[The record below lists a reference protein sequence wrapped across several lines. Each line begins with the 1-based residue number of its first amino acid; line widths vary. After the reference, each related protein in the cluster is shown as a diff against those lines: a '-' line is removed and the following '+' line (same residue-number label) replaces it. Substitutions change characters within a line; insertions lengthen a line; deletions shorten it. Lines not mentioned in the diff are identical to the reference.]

1 MQPPRNQRL
10 LSFAMPNHRR
20 VAAKALATHLQG
32 QTEPVELFSLACVA
46 DRAAREVGRKKDLFD
61 SLWDYPQLL
70 PKGWVTSWLTTGSG
84 TTSLAHAV
92 PVGWK
97 PGSAVAGRLSM
108 DPGILRTAT
117 HDEVVGAFN

>member
-1 MQPPRNQRL
+1 
-10 LSFAMPNHRR
+10 MPNHRR

-70 PKGWVTSWLTTGSG
+70 PKGWTTTWLTTGSG
-84 TTSLAHAV
+84 TTSLAHAA

-97 PGSAVAGRLSM
+97 LGKAPASTLAM
-108 DPGILRTAT
+108 DPGTLRPAT
-117 HDEVVGAFN
+117 QNEVVGFFG